1 MVNCQRTGTVSQCR
15 NGSGRQVARNPRESR
30 RAARGREIASVA
42 TRMRW
47 LVLVGL
53 AACSYTPGSYAFHGR
68 SFPGQRVTLGC
79 LDVSIDRRLDM
90 EGRPV
95 LDYQFGNRCD
105 SSIVVDL
112 ARVPVVGRTTTGD
125 EVALAAW
132 DPNDEISAARLGARQ
147 AGGEALAYETPA
159 KDGKAFAQ
167 VCVDAAALVAQREAN
182 WICFASRPATLAEVT
197 R

>member
-1 MVNCQRTGTVSQCR
+1 MVDCQRTGTVSQCR
-15 NGSGRQVARNPRESR
+15 NGSRRQAARNRRESR
-30 RAARGREIASVA
+30 QAVRGREIASVA

-53 AACSYTPGSYAFHGR
+53 AACSYTPGSYAFYGR
-68 SFPGQRVTLGC
+68 SFPGQRVTIGC

-125 EVALAAW
+125 EVVLAAW
-132 DPNDEISAARLGARQ
+132 DPNGEIGAARLGARQ
-147 AGGEALAYETPA
+147 AGGEALAYENLEN
-159 KDGKAFAQ
+159 DGQTFAQ
-167 VCVDAAALVAQREAN
+167 VCVDAAALAAKREAN
-182 WICFASRPATLAEVT
+182 WICFASRPAALAGVT
-197 R
+197 P